1 MNPVFI
7 AVLGALLL
15 LNLISFL
22 LMWHDK
28 QCAKKNQRRV
38 SEKTLFLSAALFGAF
53 GGTLGMKETK
63 TMKKLFA
70 ILVSL
75 VLCMVTVS
83 AVAGSMQEL
92 REDPDDFRANP
103 DQKYEKIISR
113 IEKASQSNSYHGT
126 VLVATETCRSRT
138 DPSGRSCQPLFS

>member
-15 LNLISFL
+15 LNLISFF

-53 GGTLGMKETK
+53 GGTLGMFVFRHKTK
-63 TMKKLFA
+63 RWYFRVFFPLMMVLQA
-70 ILVSL
+70 AVLGYLWSRGIL
-75 VLCMVTVS
+75 
-83 AVAGSMQEL
+83 G
-92 REDPDDFRANP
+92 
-103 DQKYEKIISR
+103 
-113 IEKASQSNSYHGT
+113 
-126 VLVATETCRSRT
+126 
-138 DPSGRSCQPLFS
+138 